1 MAKILKIWQLY
12 LGACDMSAFENLALS
27 PSLNRLISYELKPVK
42 VLSVKTAYVY
52 THMLTACIRPWR

>member
-27 PSLNRLISYELKPVK
+27 PSLNHLISYELKPVK
-42 VLSVKTAYVY
+42 VLSVKTA
-52 THMLTACIRPWR
+52 